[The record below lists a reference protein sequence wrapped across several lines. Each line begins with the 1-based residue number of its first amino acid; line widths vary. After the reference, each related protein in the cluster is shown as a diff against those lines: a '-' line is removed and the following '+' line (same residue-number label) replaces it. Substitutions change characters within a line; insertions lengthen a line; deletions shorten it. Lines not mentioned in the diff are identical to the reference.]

1 MDRRGTIDRQ
11 CHWKISN
18 ADGSATANEVAVIAV
33 ARSPARF
40 RAPGLGRAVSN
51 TPMATVAPNFMLGH
65 SWHRLN
71 AVAKLP
77 NNRLSGPPMNKL
89 PSAGTEVVA
98 IDSSCA
104 AAQLWR

>member
-1 MDRRGTIDRQ
+1 MSKHATARARPLNFGVRSRMDRRGTIDRQ

-71 AVAKLP
+71 GGQNYLKNV
-77 NNRLSGPPMNKL
+77 
-89 PSAGTEVVA
+89 
-98 IDSSCA
+98 
-104 AAQLWR
+104 